1 MTPARRLASAL
12 ARRDGASDLTRVAGD
27 AILRAKPK
35 MIALSGPAGFLGSRV
50 LDAVLDAHE
59 HRRANGLEAGE
70 VLLLSASPGN
80 LMSRLTK
87 QYGHERLR
95 GVRASRVDYYYQHD
109 ADSWQDQLG
118 SLGMAGENSVFVNLA
133 GLAGPVAGKSD
144 AMMCVNYKA
153 PVAAARAC
161 ENLGFGHFIQ
171 SSTQATKAERAGQV
185 PYSRWKAMADF
196 SLARLERLP
205 VTVCALG
212 MLYDKDQGI
221 VGQRGD
227 LLNMIDLTLLPLTP
241 IMGDGSAPLQPLEVK
256 DAANRLAYLA
266 LTEVSE
272 LPAQSLGG
280 EGFDPIWNRESYQRI
295 LSENEKRQFTLR
307 MYDAVGPETLSML
320 DLNKKFAELNKR
332 KLRAVHVDYRNFER
346 VLNVASLG
354 NLNRQF
360 VSLLRSEQ
368 DAERPIV
375 GNPEAFEKLLGPN
388 VKLCALSSLS
398 QVTHRR
404 RFPYA
409 ATLGWAFQ
417 NYGVIWPGILLGT
430 EILVSYLFGQ
440 KYSTEDYW
448 KYTRLTLKAAF
459 FAGIVGGGMFV
470 GGESA
475 AHIRELLQSFVPP
488 ETPPPPPSRR
498 WW

>member
-1 MTPARRLASAL
+1 MASRVRYARRFASAAVGATPSSNL
-12 ARRDGASDLTRVAGD
+12 VRDAGEQ
-27 AILRAKPK
+27 ILRAKPK

-50 LDAVLDAHE
+50 LDAVLDAQE
-59 HRRANGLEAGE
+59 FRRREGVDPGEA
-70 VLLLSASPGN
+70 LLLSASPGN
-80 LMSRLTK
+80 LMSRLTAK
-87 QYGHERLR
+87 YGLERLKS
-95 GVRASRVDYYYQHD
+95 VRASRVDYYYQHD
-109 ADSWQDQLG
+109 ADTWQDQLG
-118 SLGMAGENSVFVNLA
+118 SLGMSGENSVFVNLA
-133 GLAGPVAGKSD
+133 GLAGPVTGRPD

-161 ENLGFGHFIQ
+161 QNLGFGHFIQ

-196 SLARLERLP
+196 SLARLEKLP

-241 IMGDGSAPLQPLEVK
+241 IMGDGSAPLQPLEVS
-256 DAANRLAYLA
+256 DAANRLAFLA
-266 LTEVSE
+266 LTEVGE
-272 LPAQSLGG
+272 LPVQSLGG
-280 EGFDPIWNRESYQRI
+280 DGNDPIWTRESWSRI
-295 LSENEKRQFTLR
+295 LAENETRHFTLR
-307 MYDAVGPETLSML
+307 MYDAVGPDTMSML
-320 DLNKKFAELNKR
+320 DLNKKFAQLNKR

-368 DAERPIV
+368 DADQPIV
-375 GNPEAFEKLLGPN
+375 GNPHAFEKLLGTN
-388 VKLCALSSLS
+388 IKLCSLNS
-398 QVTHRR
+398 LEQVTNRR

-409 ATLGWAFQ
+409 ATLGWALQ

-430 EILVSYLFGQ
+430 EIFVSYLFGQ

-448 KYTRLTLKAAF
+448 RYTRLTMKTIFLASV
-459 FAGIVGGGMFV
+459 VGGGIYV

-475 AHIRELLQSFVPP
+475 QTILEFLRAAL
-488 ETPPPPPSRR
+488 PPPPAPPST
-498 WW
+498 